1 VLPDFQLPTS
11 SAIEAGE
18 GPVLGSQWYEKFAAQ
33 YGPENVSWSRLPAFT
48 GPKSAGGTGTWGVL
62 RTASGE
68 FDVIS
73 GRAGP
78 ASTMSGNGF
87 DIVSRMHAEGHAAAI
102 MRILGND
109 EGILFIN
116 NPEICSSCSTNLNR
130 MVPTGARMT
139 VVLPNGMR
147 VPFPRTNP

>member
-1 VLPDFQLPTS
+1 
-11 SAIEAGE
+11 
-18 GPVLGSQWYEKFAAQ
+18 
-33 YGPENVSWSRLPAFT
+33 
-48 GPKSAGGTGTWGVL
+48 VL

-102 MRILGND
+102 MRILRND

-130 MVPTGARMT
+130 MVPAGARMT
-139 VVLPNGMR
+139 VVLPNGTR